1 MDTPPPPE
9 RVPTTAAAVPKFSTP
24 IETNR
29 FQRADDRTLE
39 HLRAR
44 VEQLKSDALPA
55 DQGWPDARGRLGELI
70 EALRDVTLAQQ
81 RRLRDSMAMVNQ
93 LRAILSNASV
103 GIIITR
109 SGRFEL
115 LGQHACRMLGYS
127 EDELLGRSSRI
138 IQQSD
143 AAANDF
149 GDRVQSGFRDSGVFD
164 GEHILKRKD
173 GSEFWAHLLA
183 RGVVAG
189 DPSGGTIW
197 IVEDISDARAAREQ
211 LSWSAT
217 HDSLTLL
224 PNRREFE
231 SRLSHAMSQFAGRHL
246 CAMFIDLDH
255 FKAVNDSA
263 GHAAGDD
270 ALREVA
276 HLLEAQLRESDTVAR
291 LGGDEFAA
299 LLPGCSLSR
308 AQQLAEQMVAAIHN
322 WRLSHTGG
330 PLQIGASIG
339 VVAVT
344 PQMAELAEV
353 LHAADTACYAA
364 KRAGR
369 GRVVTFS
376 PEQQSGQG

>member
-1 MDTPPPPE
+1 M
-9 RVPTTAAAVPKFSTP
+9 PKFSTP
-24 IETNR
+24 IEITR
-29 FQRADDRTLE
+29 LQRADDRTFE
-39 HLRAR
+39 HLRVR
-44 VEQLKSDALPA
+44 VEQLKSDVLPA
-55 DQGWPDARGRLGELI
+55 DQGWPDAKGNLGELI
-70 EALRDVTLAQQ
+70 EALRDAALAQQ
-81 RRLRDSMAMVNQ
+81 QRLRDSMVMVSQ

-115 LGQHACRMLGYS
+115 LGQHACRMLGYN
-127 EDELLGRSSRI
+127 EGELLGRSSRI

-149 GDRVQSGFRDSGVFD
+149 GDRVQSSFRDSGVFD
-164 GEHILKRKD
+164 GEHILRRKD

-197 IVEDISDARAAREQ
+197 IVEDISDARAARER

-231 SRLSHAMSQFAGRHL
+231 SRLGQAMNQFAGRNL
-246 CAMFIDLDH
+246 CVMFIDLDN
-255 FKAVNDSA
+255 FKAVNDNA

-270 ALREVA
+270 ALRHVA
-276 HLLEAQLRESDTVAR
+276 HVLEAQLRQSDTVAR

-308 AQQLAEQMVAAIHN
+308 AQQLAHQMVVAVHN
-322 WRLSHTGG
+322 WRLPSEGAA
-330 PLQIGASIG
+330 LQIGASIG

-344 PQMAELAEV
+344 PQLTEQAEV
-353 LHAADTACYAA
+353 LRAADTACYAA

-369 GRVVTFS
+369 GCVVTFN
-376 PEQQSGQG
+376 PELPPTDMR

>member
-1 MDTPPPPE
+1 MEITPTPE
-9 RVPTTAAAVPKFSTP
+9 VTPSTVATVPKFSTP
-24 IETNR
+24 IETTH

-39 HLRAR
+39 HLRTR
-44 VEQLKSDALPA
+44 VEQLKSDALPV
-55 DQGWPDARGRLGELI
+55 DQGWPHARGRLGELI
-70 EALRDVTLAQQ
+70 DALREVTLAQQ
-81 RRLRDSMAMVNQ
+81 QRLRESMTMVNQ

-115 LGQHACRMLGYS
+115 LGQHACRMLGYN
-127 EDELLGRSSRI
+127 EDELLGQSSRI

-149 GDRVQSGFRDSGVFD
+149 GDRVQTSFRDCGVFD

-189 DPSGGTIW
+189 DPTGGTIW

-211 LSWSAT
+211 LTWSAT

-231 SRLSHAMSQFAGRHL
+231 SRLGQAMNQFRGRHL

-255 FKAVNDSA
+255 FKAVNDKA
-263 GHAAGDD
+263 GHAVGDD
-270 ALREVA
+270 VLREVA
-276 HLLEAQLRESDTVAR
+276 HLLEAQMRQSDTVAR

-299 LLPGCSLSR
+299 MLPGCSLSR
-308 AQQLAEQMVAAIHN
+308 AQQLAQQMVDAVQN
-322 WRLSHTGG
+322 WRLPHAGG
-330 PLQIGASIG
+330 SLQIGASIG

-344 PQMAELAEV
+344 PQMVDLAEV

-364 KRAGR
+364 KRGGR
-369 GRVVTFS
+369 GCVVTHSAETPAS
-376 PEQQSGQG
+376 PR